1 MVNIRRLL
9 LIITIKHKGVINM
22 NNFKK
27 IGLTALAG
35 SLVATSVYAGE
46 MSVSGSAS
54 WRISNHAGTD
64 GGKTMAMGNQLTFTG
79 GGEMD
84 NGMNVSLSF
93 ILDQGDNTV
102 DTTAT
107 TTTTSIA
114 TAPFDSHSITVSSD
128 AMGAISF
135 AGEGAWSAQNTIDTT
150 AAGDIWDNTFGFVY
164 PTNASAGTKTLLW
177 AMPSMVDGLDVKA
190 SYNASSAGE
199 EGTVGYALTYT
210 GVEGV
215 SVSYGF
221 GEKGSTTAGT
231 GGIEIT
237 TMKASFAFGPITAAM
252 SINDYDISG
261 ASNEEQSSYKI
272 SYSVSDDLS
281 VSYGAETHETTGQTY
296 DEEFSQ
302 VSVSYTT
309 GGLTATLRETDAEN
323 VGGSGREQ
331 SQWNIGLSFA
341 F

>member
-1 MVNIRRLL
+1 
-9 LIITIKHKGVINM
+9 M

-54 WRISNHAGTD
+54 WRMSNHSGTD

-84 NGMNVSLSF
+84 NGMNVALSF
-93 ILDQGDNTV
+93 ILDQGDNGLSATSN
-102 DTTAT
+102 AT
-107 TTTTSIA
+107 TSA
-114 TAPFDSHSITVSSD
+114 AGAPFDSHSITVSSD
-128 AMGAISF
+128 AMGSITY
-135 AGEGAWSAQNTIDTT
+135 AGEGASSAQNTIDTT

-164 PTNASAGTKTLLW
+164 PTNADAAKVLTWTL
-177 AMPSMVDGLDVKA
+177 PSVMDGLGVVT
-190 SYNASSAGE
+190 SYNMSAAAKE
-199 EGTVGYALTYT
+199 ATIGYALTYT
-210 GVEGV
+210 GVEGL

-221 GEKGSTTAGT
+221 GEVGGNTAGT
-231 GGIEIT
+231 TGSEVT

-252 SINDYDISG
+252 SINDYDITG

-272 SYSVSDDLS
+272 SYSVSDELS
-281 VSYGAETHETTGQTY
+281 VSYGSETHETTGQST
-296 DEEFSQ
+296 DEEFDQ
-302 VSVSYTT
+302 ISVSYTT
-309 GGLTATLRETDAEN
+309 GGLTASVSQTNADN
-323 VGGSGREQ
+323 VTGATQTEQ
-331 SQWNIGLSFA
+331 SKWNVGLSFA

>member
-1 MVNIRRLL
+1 
-9 LIITIKHKGVINM
+9 M

-46 MSVSGSAS
+46 MSVAGSAS

-93 ILDQGDNTV
+93 ILDQGD
-102 DTTAT
+102 DHPAT
-107 TTTTSIA
+107 DASIA
-114 TAPFDSHSITVSSD
+114 NNEGRADSSPFDGHSITVSSD
-128 AMGAISF
+128 AMGSITY
-135 AGEGAWSAQNTIDTT
+135 AGEGASSAQNTIDTT
-150 AAGDIWDNTFGFVY
+150 AAGDIWDNTFTGYGKAV
-164 PTNASAGTKTLLW
+164 NASAGKVLTWTL
-177 AMPSMVDGLDVKA
+177 PSLMDGLGVVT
-190 SYNASSAGE
+190 SYNMSSAGE
-199 EGTVGYALTYT
+199 EATVGYALTYT
-210 GVEGV
+210 GVEGL
-215 SVSYGF
+215 SLSYGM
-221 GEKGSTTAGT
+221 GEVGDTTAGT
-231 GGIEIT
+231 GGREVT

-252 SINDYDISG
+252 SINDYDITS
-261 ASNEEQSSYKI
+261 ASNEEQTSYKV

-281 VSYGAETHETTGQTY
+281 ISYGSETHETVGQTY

-302 VSVSYTT
+302 VAVSYTT
-309 GGLTATLRETDAEN
+309 GGLTISASQTDAEN
-323 VGGSGREQ
+323 AASSGDEQ
-331 SQWNIGLSFA
+331 EKWNIGLSFA